1 MSATGYVFTADE
13 LAACAE
19 REVKFRERVYR
30 DRVVRGRMKL
40 AQANREIAMMRRIVE
55 DYRRQAEGD
64 SLFGGQS

>member
-1 MSATGYVFTADE
+1 MTATGYVFSSDE

-30 DRVVRGRMKL
+30 ARVENRRMRPE
-40 AQANREIAMMRRIVE
+40 QANREISMMRQIAS

-64 SLFGGQS
+64 SLFGRK